1 MISFFNTTK
10 IGNVYIFCIP
20 LGIITKITDHI
31 LHPIPHLCIGSLYI
45 LEERGGEGER
55 GKGRVLGGSRKFLY
69 RSFVCVFALLMGTLM
84 YKLIGIFNVH
94 TNRAR
99 KKRERDERGRGGREG
114 EWDKLQIPIAPLM
127 IDRSWP
133 NFV

>member
-45 LEERGGEGER
+45 LEERGGRER
-55 GKGRVLGGSRKFLY
+55 GGKEEMWEGSMGFLY
-69 RSFVCVFALLMGTLM
+69 RSFVCDYALLIGTFM
-84 YKLIGIFNVH
+84 YILIGIFNVH
-94 TNRAR
+94 TNRVR
-99 KKRERDERGRGGREG
+99 EKRVRDERGGGREG
-114 EWDKLQIPIAPLM
+114 EWEKLQMPIDPF
-127 IDRSWP
+127 IIHQ
-133 NFV
+133 F